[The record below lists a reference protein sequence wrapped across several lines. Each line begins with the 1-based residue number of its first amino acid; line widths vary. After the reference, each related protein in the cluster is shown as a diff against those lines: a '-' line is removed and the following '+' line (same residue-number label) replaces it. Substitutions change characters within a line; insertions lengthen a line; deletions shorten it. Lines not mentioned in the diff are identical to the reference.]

1 MSESFSVKP
10 VFIALVLNLILVALV
25 ASSPAPPI
33 VPSAAGHPLTAEDA
47 EAWLDGLMP
56 TALRTAQV
64 PGAVVV
70 IVKDGKVLLEK
81 GYGFSDYEKATPV
94 DARTTLFRVG
104 STSKLFTWTAVM
116 QLVEQGKLDLD
127 ADVNTYLDFKIPSYH
142 GKPVTLRQIMTH
154 RAGFEESAKDLL
166 SFGVTAPVLGERLKS
181 YVPPRILDPGE
192 GPGYS
197 NYAAALA
204 GYIVQR
210 LSGEPYDD
218 YIQRHILMPLDMQN
232 STFKQ
237 PLPEAMRAH
246 MSTGYETWDK
256 PGAGFEVVA
265 VPPAGALT
273 ASGDDMAHFMLA
285 HLQLGR
291 YGDAEILKPETAR
304 LMQTTI
310 TKALPDLNGNALGF
324 YEQNIN
330 GHRVIAHGGDTV
342 YFHTDLA
349 LFADDQVGLFTS
361 VNAKGKDAGGAF
373 LRQSVFEEF
382 ADRYFPGA
390 PTVPRVDEATAKAHA
405 AMIAGSYINTRRADS
420 TFISLLKLIGTTTVS
435 ANADGTITT
444 APAGATETFFEI
456 KPFLWQQQ
464 NGHDR
469 IQGMAKDGKVV
480 RWSSDSAAPAY
491 VFERPG
497 GIAGTGLELP
507 LAAAALVLLSLTAIL
522 WPVGALIRRHYK
534 KGGASTA
541 PGVLAFRW
549 VRIGAVLSIAA
560 IGMWVFVIT
569 EVSDPNGNSVVALVH
584 LAQIVSLLAFAGGFA
599 MALWYLSR
607 VLKDGGWIARLYAI
621 ALTAAFSVMLW
632 ISLGYHLIGFS
643 GEY

>member
-1 MSESFSVKP
+1 MSMKP
-10 VFIALVLNLILVALV
+10 ILMTIVLNLLLVTLVAGQQ
-25 ASSPAPPI
+25 SAPPP
-33 VPSAAGHPLTAEDA
+33 VPSAGGHQLTAEDA

-56 TALRTAQV
+56 TALKSAQV

-116 QLVEQGKLDLD
+116 QLVELGKLDLD
-127 ADVNTYLDFKIPSYH
+127 ADVNSYLDFKIPSLH

-166 SFGVTAPVLGERLKS
+166 SFGDKPPVLGDRLKS
-181 YVPPRILDPGE
+181 YVPPRILDPSE

-210 LSGEPYDD
+210 VSGEPYED
-218 YIQRHILMPLDMQN
+218 YIQRHILMPLDMRN
-232 STFKQ
+232 STFTQ

-246 MSTGYETWDK
+246 MSMGYETWDK
-256 PGAGFEVVA
+256 PGAGFEIVA

-273 ASGDDMAHFMLA
+273 ASGDDMAHFMIA

-291 YGDAEILKPETAR
+291 YGDVEILKPETAR

-310 TKALPDLNGNALGF
+310 TKALPELNGNALGF

-349 LFADDQVGLFTS
+349 LFADDRVGLFTS
-361 VNAKGKDAGGAF
+361 VNAKGKDANGEF
-373 LRQSVFEEF
+373 LRQSIFEEF
-382 ADRYFPGA
+382 ADRYFPGERA
-390 PTVPRVDEATAKAHA
+390 ATRVDEATAKAHA
-405 AMIAGSYINTRRADS
+405 AMIAGAYINTRRADS
-420 TFISLLKLIGTTTVS
+420 TFISLLKLIGTTTVA
-435 ANADGTITT
+435 ANAEGTITT
-444 APAGATETFFEI
+444 APTGPAETFFEI

-469 IQGMAKDGKVV
+469 IQGMVKDGKVV
-480 RWSSDSAAPAY
+480 RWSSDAAAPIF
-491 VFERPG
+491 VFERAG

-507 LAAAALVLLSLTAIL
+507 LSVAALVLLSLTAIL
-522 WPVGALIRRHYK
+522 WPVSALIRRHYR
-534 KGGASTA
+534 KGPASAA
-541 PGVLAFRW
+541 PGALAYRW
-549 VRIGAVLSIAA
+549 VRICAVLTVAA
-560 IGMWVFVIT
+560 IGMWVLAIG
-569 EVSDPNGNSVVALVH
+569 EVSATNGHSVAALIH
-584 LAQIVSLLAFAGGFA
+584 IAQIVSFVAFAGGVA
-599 MALWYLSR
+599 VALWNLLR
-607 VLKDGGWIARLYAI
+607 VLKDGGWIGKLYAI
-621 ALTAAFSVMLW
+621 ALAAAFSVMLW
-632 ISLGYHLIGFS
+632 ISLSYHLIGIS